1 MLRWVKKYG
10 ILLLIFGL
18 CIFIGLLFYMHDQSR
33 VHMKQESFRFEYG
46 TKIPYTS
53 DAYFDYQDSYETVT
67 FDEKLFAMKEVGSYE
82 VKVTFAQQEY
92 TLPIEIVDESAPV
105 ITISNDEALIYRF
118 QNKLFGSFYKITDNS
133 AATGEIRL
141 NKQENGQQEVCILAT
156 DAYENKAK
164 ECKMMQVEIKDLQL
178 AQIPKVN
185 SAEELINAFIREKQL
200 NTNSFAFFYESFY
213 DQEVYLYNSDCV
225 INAASTIKVPLNM
238 LYEDAYAKKEMD
250 PNQTVSLLYSDIEP
264 GGGMT
269 SEHKL
274 NTSLTYAYLQEQSI
288 VYSDN
293 TATNMLVRALG
304 GFSVFR
310 KQIAQYSKAQL
321 PESFYSQN
329 VITAAY
335 MSDVM
340 HTLYQQSDRYHHLIE
355 HMKQASEG
363 EYLQAGSDAFEIA
376 QKYGSF
382 DDVLHAVGIVY
393 TPKPYAVGIFTM
405 NREDGEAIIKELNE
419 WLIAYQF
426 QK

>member
-10 ILLLIFGL
+10 ILILTFGL
-18 CIFIGLLFYMHDQSR
+18 CIIIGLLFYMHEQNT
-33 VHMKQESFRFEYG
+33 VHMKRKSFRFEYG
-46 TKIPYTS
+46 TKIPNTS
-53 DAYFDYQDSYETVT
+53 DAYFDYQDKYDTVT

-82 VKVTFAQQEY
+82 VKVTFAQQDY

-105 ITISNDEALIYRF
+105 ITITDDKALIYRF
-118 QNKLFGSFYKITDNS
+118 QDQLLGSFYSITDNS
-133 AATGEIRL
+133 STESEILL
-141 NKQENGQQEVCILAT
+141 NKQKDGQQEVCILAI
-156 DAYENKAK
+156 DAYQNKAK
-164 ECKMMQVEIKDLQL
+164 ECKMMQVEIKELQL
-178 AQIPKVN
+178 VQIPKVN
-185 SAEELINAFIREKQL
+185 NVEELVNAFIAEKHL
-200 NTNSFAFFYESFY
+200 NTDSFAFFYESFF
-213 DQEVYLYNSDCV
+213 DQEAYLYNPDHM

-250 PNQTVSLLYSDIEP
+250 SNQTISLIYSDIEP

-274 NTSLTYAYLQEQSI
+274 NTPLTYAYLQEQSI

-304 GFSVFR
+304 GFFEFR
-310 KQIAQYSKAQL
+310 KQITRYSDARL

-363 EYLQAGSDAFEIA
+363 EYLQASCEAFEVA
-376 QKYGSF
+376 QKYGSY
-382 DDVLHAVGIVY
+382 DGVLHAVGIVY

-405 NREDGEAIIKELNE
+405 NREDGEAIIRELNE